1 MIPMEKDRHVRIL
14 MIDSLQVNYLEHK
27 EFDGLHDDGC
37 EIKVTCTP
45 TPGQLAWADGI
56 VAFHSVR
63 VDNALLAQASRCRA
77 LVKATTGVDDVDMA
91 ALRAK
96 GIRFANVG
104 QVGVEEVAE
113 HSLALVLLAQRRLL
127 EYFRHTQMGGWCW
140 RECNTQAPGELLK
153 SCHETVLGVLGYGA
167 IGQAVARRAA
177 VFGYQVKFHDPA
189 FANCPNGVA
198 QACSFE
204 AVLAQADILT
214 LHLPLTPTT
223 YHLFNE
229 CNLARLKPGAVLV
242 NTSRGG
248 LIDTDSLLSAL
259 DSGQLRQ
266 ALLDVV
272 EHEPAIPSALRAH
285 ARVALTPHAAFC
297 SQRSLSTLKARALK
311 TLLTMLEKAPSVTDQ
326 EWWPQNQEGE
336 AHA

>member
-1 MIPMEKDRHVRIL
+1 MEKDKHVKIL
-14 MIDSLQVNYLEHK
+14 MIDSLQVNYVEQG
-27 EFDGLHDDGC
+27 EFDGLRDDGC

-45 TPGQLAWADGI
+45 TPVQLAWADGI
-56 VAFHSVR
+56 VAFHSVK
-63 VDNALLAQASRCRA
+63 VDSALLAQASRCRA

-91 ALRAK
+91 ALMTK
-96 GIRFANVG
+96 GIRFANIG

-127 EYFRHTQMGGWCW
+127 DYFQHTQLGGWCW
-140 RECNTQAPGELLK
+140 RECGTHSPGGLLK
-153 SCHETVLGVLGYGA
+153 PCHDTVLGVLGYGA
-167 IGQAVARRAA
+167 IGRAVARRAA

-189 FANCPNGVA
+189 LVHCPDGVA

-204 AVLAQADILT
+204 ALLEQADILT
-214 LHLPLTPTT
+214 LHLPLTPATH
-223 YHLFNE
+223 HLFNQ

-248 LIDTDSLLSAL
+248 LIDTDSLLWAL
-259 DSGQLRQ
+259 DNGQVSQ

-272 EHEPAIPSALRAH
+272 EHEPAILPALRAH

-297 SQRSLSTLKARALK
+297 SERSLSTLKARALQA
-311 TLLTMLEKAPSVTDQ
+311 LLAMLEETSLVTANK
-326 EWWPQNQEGE
+326 WWPKDREGD